1 MARCKKEKSKL
12 LLKPESYSE
21 PFQKSQ
27 TTSFPKNNVSKHNS
41 IREKQV
47 VLLIILNG
55 EGWHYIAVKRFI
67 DSARFLASS
76 LSNLANNLA
85 EEIHKINY
93 KYGNDDKTCE
103 IFGIKY
109 KDCDYYL
116 EYKNVKDDLIEDN
129 CLCCNKNYQNKFDEI
144 LKKRFTNT
152 YIFSNLDIN
161 KFILLLKFSLVV
173 LEVYPGNFSFVYI
186 ED

>member
-1 MARCKKEKSKL
+1 M
-12 LLKPESYSE
+12 
-21 PFQKSQ
+21 
-27 TTSFPKNNVSKHNS
+27 
-41 IREKQV
+41 
-47 VLLIILNG
+47 
-55 EGWHYIAVKRFI
+55 
-67 DSARFLASS
+67 ASS

-93 KYGNDDKTCE
+93 KYGNDDKICE
-103 IFGIKY
+103 TFGIKY